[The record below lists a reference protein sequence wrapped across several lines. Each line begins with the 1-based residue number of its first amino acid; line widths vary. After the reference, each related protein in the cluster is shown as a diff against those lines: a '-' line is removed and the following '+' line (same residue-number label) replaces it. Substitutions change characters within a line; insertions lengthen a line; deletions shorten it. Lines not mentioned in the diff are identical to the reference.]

1 MIEGLYTAGSSM
13 LPRNTRQDYIANNI
27 ANLEVPGFKRD
38 RIFLRELGDAHKR
51 ISGGYPEWRN
61 DRIAGSYIDFEQ
73 GIMQQTNNH
82 LNFSV
87 FGPGFFRVRTAQGDL
102 YTRNGEWGLNAQG
115 FLVANVVAM
124 KDTRPRYVLNTANQ
138 PIQLPSQEFTVNTRG
153 EILVNGAVVN
163 QIAVWDIPKAAK
175 DINGNYLRPTSPT
188 GQKEGIMERN
198 ANGLFQVAA
207 GAGVRMQLVDFAQKE
222 APQVMQG
229 FLERSNAN
237 AVTEMVDM
245 VESYRWYEADQKAVK
260 VLDDTLNRS
269 VNQVGTVR
277 SV

>member
-38 RIFLRELGDAHKR
+38 RIFLRELGDAHRK

-61 DRIAGSYIDFEQ
+61 DRIAGSYVDFEQ
-73 GIMQQTNNH
+73 GIMQQTNIP
-82 LNFSV
+82 LNFGM
-87 FGPGFFRVRTAQGDL
+87 FGPGFFRVRSAQGDL
-102 YTRNGEWGLNAQG
+102 YTRNGEFGVNGQG
-115 FLVANVVAM
+115 YLVFNTVGM
-124 KDTRPRYVLNTANQ
+124 KDAQPRYVLNTTNQ
-138 PIQLPSQEFTVNTRG
+138 PIQVPGSDFTVNTRG
-153 EILVNGAVVN
+153 EIQVNGAVIN
-163 QIAVWDIPKAAK
+163 QVGVWDIPKASK

-198 ANGLFQVAA
+198 QNGMFQVSA
-207 GAGVRMQLVDFAQKE
+207 GAGVQMQLVDFNQKE

-237 AVTEMVDM
+237 PIIEMVDM
-245 VESYRWYEADQKAVK
+245 IESYRWYEADQKAVK
-260 VLDDTLNRS
+260 VQDDTLNRA
-269 VNQVGTVR
+269 VNQVGVVRTV
-277 SV
+277 